1 MAEASPETDAAGA
14 PPLPPLTRAGRER
27 GVQLIGAGLVALA
40 LAMVVLA
47 VTYDGGFWEFQAA
60 LYGPVALCLGVT
72 WIVVGRVS
80 PITCLWGLVGRA
92 LTSLT
97 VYLVALKYVGV

>member
-1 MAEASPETDAAGA
+1 MAETSSLTETAGVPTR
-14 PPLPPLTRAGRER
+14 PPPTPARRER
-27 GVQLIGAGLVALA
+27 GVQLIGAGFVGTSLA
-40 LAMVVLA
+40 LFAGACYDFHLEIPAAMFCPL
-47 VTYDGGFWEFQAA
+47 
-60 LYGPVALCLGVT
+60 ALCLGVT

-80 PITCLWGLVGRA
+80 PITCLWGLVGIA